1 MRLVSED
8 ILSEENTPTLTSLT
22 EDVNGKK
29 SLFIEG
35 IFMQADIRN
44 RNRRVYPRQV
54 LEEAVSNYSNKF
66 IESKRSVGELNHP
79 DGPKIN
85 LDKVSHRID
94 SLRWEG
100 SNVVGRAVI
109 LEDMPMGRIAKTLIE
124 SGVQLGVSSR
134 GLGDIDQVAGKMRRF
149 ILNTVD
155 IVHDPSAPESFVNG
169 VMEGVEY
176 TVDDDDEILQM
187 KEDIKDLMHKT
198 PKSQHKIAQ
207 KIAFR
212 AFVNKLALGK

>member
-1 MRLVSED
+1 MKLFSED
-8 ILSEENTPTLTSLT
+8 ILPEENPPELETCV
-22 EDVNGKK
+22 EEVGGKK
-29 SLFIEG
+29 QLFIEG

-44 RNRRVYPRQV
+44 RNRRVYPRSV
-54 LEEAVSNYSNKF
+54 LSEAVENFNTKF
-66 IESKRSVGELNHP
+66 ISSGRSVGELNHP

-100 SNVVGRAVI
+100 SNVIGKAAI

-134 GLGDIDQVAGKMRRF
+134 GLGDIDHAAGKMRRF

-169 VMEGVEY
+169 VMEGVDYVVGE
-176 TVDDDDEILQM
+176 DDEIRQM
-187 KEDIKDLMHKT
+187 QEDIKDLMHKT

-207 KIAFR
+207 AVAFR
-212 AFVNKLALGK
+212 AFINKLSLKA